1 MKREPR
7 AFLWDIVQACNALQ
21 QFLSGVAFSEYLV
34 DLQLKSAVERQ
45 LITVG
50 EALTQLSRL
59 DPAGAARIPEYRQ
72 VIAFRNVLVQGYAS
86 LRDDEVWRAI
96 DQNLPQ
102 LLAAAEKMLAE
113 SDDTAGQ

>member
-7 AFLWDIVQACNALQ
+7 V
-21 QFLSGVAFSEYLV
+21 SVY
-34 DLQLKSAVERQ
+34 
-45 LITVG
+45 
-50 EALTQLSRL
+50 
-59 DPAGAARIPEYRQ
+59 
-72 VIAFRNVLVQGYAS
+72 YAS